1 MIIVDAT
8 IVNVAIPQIIKDLG
22 ITSTDAQW
30 VQDTYTLVFAALL
43 LVAGRLADRVGRR
56 LIFVIGLV
64 IFMAAS
70 TSAAL
75 AGSGTALI
83 ASRIVQG
90 IGGAMIL
97 PTSLSLVNTSFRA
110 RNAVSP
116 SRSGD
121 RPSAAPRRSGRYWA
135 AG

>member
-56 LIFVIGLV
+56 L
-64 IFMAAS
+64 
-70 TSAAL
+70 
-75 AGSGTALI
+75 
-83 ASRIVQG
+83 
-90 IGGAMIL
+90 
-97 PTSLSLVNTSFRA
+97 P
-110 RNAVSP
+110 
-116 SRSGD
+116 
-121 RPSAAPRRSGRYWA
+121 APRPRRQHVA
-135 AG
+135 RPEPPH

>member
-1 MIIVDAT
+1 MTGHSSPRRRWAGLVFISLGVAMIIVGAT
-8 IVNVAIPQIIKDLG
+8 IVNVAIPQIIKDLH

-43 LVAGRLADRVGRR
+43 LVAGRLADRVGPR
-56 LIFVIGLV
+56 LIFLTGIV

-90 IGGAMIL
+90 
-97 PTSLSLVNTSFRA
+97 
-110 RNAVSP
+110 
-116 SRSGD
+116 
-121 RPSAAPRRSGRYWA
+121 SAGR
-135 AG
+135 